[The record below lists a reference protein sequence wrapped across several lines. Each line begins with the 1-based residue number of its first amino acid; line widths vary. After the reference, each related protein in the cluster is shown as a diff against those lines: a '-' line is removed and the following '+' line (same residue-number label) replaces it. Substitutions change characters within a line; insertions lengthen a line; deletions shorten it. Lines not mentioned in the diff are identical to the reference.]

1 MPCINATLRDDL
13 ASGLASRSKVDL
25 LNSGIGNLCEER
37 SCTPD
42 LTPFCYQLSSA
53 VCDQHVMMS
62 NFVLFACQLN
72 ENDGR
77 CTRGQECSG
86 KDAWREEA
94 WRNAGGLRFS
104 RHPPLERLAARR
116 IHPPPPPPPSL
127 LGWTSRLPALASSLL
142 DALVGRQQIW
152 GGNAV
157 RVAKRLRTP
166 CLNESLPADL
176 WAFGAPSATCR
187 RRTCAPRRAVE
198 LAETVDSNATPSASN
213 VSTPSFC
220 FQLPLD
226 SCELYL
232 IKRDF
237 RLHPCVLAAGGRRCV
252 VGPTCSM
259 LPDPTWKSKSSNAT
273 LPGRRSARKGILL
286 SRNASRAR
294 G

>member
-1 MPCINATLRDDL
+1 MLNTSLYAEAKRLRVRPPLARLLAAVCSPMPCINATLRDDL

-104 RHPPLERLAARR
+104 RPNGWQHDASIPRRRRRRLCWGGRVDCPR
-116 IHPPPPPPPSL
+116 LPPPFSTRWSD
-127 LGWTSRLPALASSLL
+127 GSRSGAAMLCAS
-142 DALVGRQQIW
+142 
-152 GGNAV
+152 
-157 RVAKRLRTP
+157 
-166 CLNESLPADL
+166 
-176 WAFGAPSATCR
+176 PSA
-187 RRTCAPRRAVE
+187 
-198 LAETVDSNATPSASN
+198 
-213 VSTPSFC
+213 
-220 FQLPLD
+220 
-226 SCELYL
+226 
-232 IKRDF
+232 
-237 RLHPCVLAAGGRRCV
+237 
-252 VGPTCSM
+252 
-259 LPDPTWKSKSSNAT
+259 
-273 LPGRRSARKGILL
+273 
-286 SRNASRAR
+286 
-294 G
+294 